1 MKTKTYDLNL
11 YVVDGQL
18 RVLAHELELSDS
30 RQLQTGSNFT
40 EALVIDVYRG
50 NERQWRPILDLFEEK
65 DLYSE
70 LDSWLLSEV
79 ADERTPVSRFS
90 PERLSAM
97 PIELARAVEQLPEYV
112 VADHS

>member
-11 YVVDGQL
+11 YVIDGQL
-18 RVLAHELELSDS
+18 KVLAHELEIADDG
-30 RQLQTGSNFT
+30 RLQTGTNFT
-40 EALVIDVYRG
+40 EALSIDLYRG

-65 DLYSE
+65 DMYSE
-70 LDSWLLSEV
+70 LDSWLMSEV
-79 ADERTPVSRFS
+79 ADERTPLSRFS